1 MYKYGWVDRLLPIF
15 NSMLVAKNKYFTY
28 LVMVIVIVLE
38 IIADLT
44 QVT

>member
-1 MYKYGWVDRLLPIF
+1 MYKYGQVDRLLP
-15 NSMLVAKNKYFTY
+15 V
-28 LVMVIVIVLE
+28 VMVIVTVLV